1 MSEDEVKAASPG
13 IDTVEPEKTAPKSN
27 TFQTAL
33 QTWTEIDLSTLQKKL
48 DDQGIELKDE
58 QKQSLLSRK
67 TLASKTKEFKKLP
80 DDSKLVEFKSLLKL
94 YQNEIDSLT
103 TKLKKVENYFFGF
116 YRLIAEAPD
125 PRPLLELSLDAVIE
139 SAGAANLKKEINKL
153 NEELSKKADYEQLK
167 QRLLRNEQKS
177 AELLSSKLSA
187 KEDEFKALIDEKE
200 SNWKIKEQEYESQ
213 LKNFK
218 NKIEELRTSKEVTE
232 LQLNEQNK
240 QIGSNNTNASAS
252 ILAELEI
259 ISRDYESAKKRVFD
273 LEKRN
278 ESLRRDLSKSQN
290 DAERQQLKEESTKKI
305 SELEG
310 ENALLVAQI
319 NQMRQSS
326 ALNSQKDNTKI
337 ESLNREI
344 GQLSI
349 EIKNLKGKI
358 EETSDYDDIKHELNL
373 LRQIEFGQDDEDENE
388 ESGDPE
394 RQIDA
399 LLIEKNKSLTKE
411 LTNYRSSFDDL
422 NTKITSLESE
432 LKQASEELVKAQ
444 QLNYKLENDMADLQ
458 EAGNSNKFNDN
469 MSLISS
475 VSRMTR
481 PLREGSIISGLSGN
495 GPTEESSILPI
506 ITKQRDRFREKNK
519 ELEDEIRKQYNIVSD
534 LKRQMNS
541 LRSDNEELYE
551 RTRYLA
557 SFKNNNSNNSMFAPV
572 ASQSFGART
581 ANRKLLQTSTS
592 PSVDLESNSPYQQSY
607 ESKLHPIEQF
617 RMREQE
623 RISSRLSPIE
633 RLFISVTRAV
643 LATRTTR
650 MLFLGYCLGLHCIVM
665 FITIYAMNVSTRLI
679 PEVGLKGSTGGVA
692 SGLSGS
698 PAVIHDVVQV
708 AAPPWYHLH
717 RLHSSFSSI

>member
-1 MSEDEVKAASPG
+1 MSEDEVKPATPSPEVNVAAS
-13 IDTVEPEKTAPKSN
+13 EPDAKAPTPKPN

-48 DDQGIELKDE
+48 DEQGIELKEE
-58 QKQSLLSRK
+58 QKLSLLSRK
-67 TLASKTKEFKKLP
+67 NLASQTKEFRKLP
-80 DDSKLVEFKSLLKL
+80 DESKLQEFKSLLKL

-103 TKLKKVENYFFGF
+103 NKLKKAENYFFGF

-139 SAGAANLKKEINKL
+139 STGVSNLKKEINRL

-177 AELLSSKLSA
+177 AELLASKLNA
-187 KEDEFKALIDEKE
+187 KEEEFKALIDEKE
-200 SNWKIKEQEYESQ
+200 SNWTIKEQEYESQ

-218 NKIEELRTSKEVTE
+218 HKIEELRTSKEVTE

-240 QIGSNNTNASAS
+240 QIGGDHTNAPAS

-259 ISRDYESAKKRVFD
+259 ISRDYETSKKRVFD

-278 ESLRRDLSKSQN
+278 ESLRRELSKSQN
-290 DAERQQLKEESTKKI
+290 DADRQQLKEESTKKI

-319 NQMRQSS
+319 NQMRQTTG
-326 ALNSQKDNTKI
+326 LNTEKSNNKI

-344 GQLSI
+344 SQLSI

-358 EETSDYDDIKHELNL
+358 EETSDYDEIKHELYL
-373 LRQIEFGQDDEDENE
+373 LRQIEFGQDDDDNE
-388 ESGDPE
+388 EGTD

-411 LTNYRSSFDDL
+411 LTTYRSSFDDL
-422 NTKITSLESE
+422 NARIASLEAE
-432 LKQASEELVKAQ
+432 LKTTTEELSKCQ

-458 EAGNSNKFNDN
+458 EAGSSNKFNDN

-475 VSRMTR
+475 VTRMTR
-481 PLREGSIISGLSGN
+481 PMREDNL
-495 GPTEESSILPI
+495 TEESSILPI

-519 ELEDEIRKQYNIVSD
+519 ELEDEIRKQYTIISD

-557 SFKNNNSNNSMFAPV
+557 SFKNNSNNMFTPV

-581 ANRKLLQTSTS
+581 SNRKLLQTTTGTS
-592 PSVDLESNSPYQQSY
+592 PSVDLERNSAYQESY

-623 RISSRLSPIE
+623 RISSRLSPVE
-633 RLFISVTRAV
+633 RLFISGTRAV

-650 MLFLGYCLGLHCIVM
+650 MLFLGYCLGLHCVVV
-665 FITIYAMNVSTRLI
+665 FVTVYAMNLSTRLI
-679 PEVGLKGSTGGVA
+679 PEVGLKGSTGGMAV
-692 SGLSGS
+692 GLSGS
-698 PAVIHDVVQV
+698 PEVIQNAHE
-708 AAPPWYHLH
+708 AAP
-717 RLHSSFSSI
+717 

>member
-1 MSEDEVKAASPG
+1 MSDDEVKSATPSPEIDMTASEP
-13 IDTVEPEKTAPKSN
+13 DTKAPTPKPN

-48 DDQGIELKDE
+48 DEQGIELKDE
-58 QKQSLLSRK
+58 QKLSLLSRK
-67 TLASKTKEFKKLP
+67 NLASQTKEFRKLP
-80 DDSKLVEFKSLLKL
+80 DESKLQEFKSLLKL

-103 TKLKKVENYFFGF
+103 NKLKKAENYFFGF

-139 SAGAANLKKEINKL
+139 STGISNLKKEINRL

-177 AELLSSKLSA
+177 AELLASKLNA
-187 KEDEFKALIDEKE
+187 KEEEFKALIDEKE
-200 SNWKIKEQEYESQ
+200 SNWTIKEKEYESQ

-218 NKIEELRTSKEVTE
+218 TKIEELRTSKEVTE

-240 QIGSNNTNASAS
+240 QIGGDNTNASAS

-259 ISRDYESAKKRVFD
+259 ISRDYETSKKRVFD

-278 ESLRRDLSKSQN
+278 ESLRRELSKSQN
-290 DAERQQLKEESTKKI
+290 DADRQQLKEESTKKI

-319 NQMRQSS
+319 NQMRQT
-326 ALNSQKDNTKI
+326 AGLNSQNNNNKI

-344 GQLSI
+344 SQLSI

-358 EETSDYDDIKHELNL
+358 EETSDYDEIKHELYL
-373 LRQIEFGQDDEDENE
+373 LRQIEFGQDEDDNE
-388 ESGDPE
+388 EGTD

-411 LTNYRSSFDDL
+411 LTTYRSSFDDL
-422 NTKITSLESE
+422 NSRIASLEAE
-432 LKQASEELVKAQ
+432 LKTTGEELSKCQ

-458 EAGNSNKFNDN
+458 EAGSSNKFNDN

-475 VSRMTR
+475 VTRMTR
-481 PLREGSIISGLSGN
+481 PMREDNL
-495 GPTEESSILPI
+495 TEESSILPI

-519 ELEDEIRKQYNIVSD
+519 ELEDEIRKQYTIISD

-557 SFKNNNSNNSMFAPV
+557 SFKNNNHNNMFTPV

-581 ANRKLLQTSTS
+581 SNRKLLQTTASTS
-592 PSVDLESNSPYQQSY
+592 PSVDLERNSAYQESY

-650 MLFLGYCLGLHCIVM
+650 MLFLGYCLGLHCVVV
-665 FITIYAMNVSTRLI
+665 FVTVYAMNLSTRLI

-692 SGLSGS
+692 IGLSGS
-698 PAVIHDVVQV
+698 PEVIQNVHE
-708 AAPPWYHLH
+708 AAP
-717 RLHSSFSSI
+717 